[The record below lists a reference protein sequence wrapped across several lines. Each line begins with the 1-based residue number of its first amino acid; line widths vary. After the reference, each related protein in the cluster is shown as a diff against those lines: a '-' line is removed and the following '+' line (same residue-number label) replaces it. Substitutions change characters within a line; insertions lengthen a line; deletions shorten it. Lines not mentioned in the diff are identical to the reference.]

1 MSSEKVMGPLTVA
14 ADSRAVG
21 REKMVGDAVMFVRQ
35 VGHAPEGGFELSVED
50 AAR

>member
-1 MSSEKVMGPLTVA
+1 MSSEKVMGPFTVA

-21 REKMVGDAVMFVRQ
+21 RENVVGDAVMFVRH